1 MLMNVKRA
9 GTLAW
14 RLLREM
20 ILKFVRDQGLFLAS
34 ALAFSL
40 LLYSLPLALVT
51 ISVLGYTV
59 LESNQAIEEV
69 QSVIRQFLPQSEQVF
84 AENVAAVVAD
94 RGLLGVVGFML
105 FVALSTTVFGFI
117 RHVLNLVFKAGPARS
132 LLRGTA
138 HDLLMMGFCILLL
151 LAAISLASLFALLGS
166 ADNHLPWLAFAWG
179 HGIGMIHRI
188 LGIALGGSLILGI
201 YRFSPVRTLKLSS
214 LAVGAGVVVVLF
226 GLAKQGFVWY
236 VLFAQ
241 GNIALYGALGAFL
254 FFFLWLFYASVVFV
268 LGAEAAWVFEHR
280 EMLERGDEYETA
292 IADDL
297 NIHIGTSRG
306 QP

>member
-1 MLMNVKRA
+1 
-9 GTLAW
+9 
-14 RLLREM
+14 
-20 ILKFVRDQGLFLAS
+20 
-34 ALAFSL
+34 
-40 LLYSLPLALVT
+40 
-51 ISVLGYTV
+51 
-59 LESNQAIEEV
+59 
-69 QSVIRQFLPQSEQVF
+69 
-84 AENVAAVVAD
+84 
-94 RGLLGVVGFML
+94 
-105 FVALSTTVFGFI
+105 
-117 RHVLNLVFKAGPARS
+117 LNLVFKAGPARS

>member
-1 MLMNVKRA
+1 VLMNVKRA

>member
-1 MLMNVKRA
+1 VLMNVKRA

-105 FVALSTTVFGFI
+105 FVALSTTVCGFI

>member
-1 MLMNVKRA
+1 
-9 GTLAW
+9 
-14 RLLREM
+14 M